1 MTTAP
6 AIRNTLAQCR
16 RAISAF
22 HQPGSAS
29 DRFATSPPS
38 IASFLVRWVHETSS
52 AYVRLRQPALY
63 QSNGKQMYLSP
74 VPLAVLLMVLTRQ
87 YCRA

>member
-22 HQPGSAS
+22 HQPGSAP
-29 DRFATSPPS
+29 DRFAAPPPS
-38 IASFLVRWVHETSS
+38 IASFLVCWVHETSS

-63 QSNGKQMYLSP
+63 QSNEKQMYLSP